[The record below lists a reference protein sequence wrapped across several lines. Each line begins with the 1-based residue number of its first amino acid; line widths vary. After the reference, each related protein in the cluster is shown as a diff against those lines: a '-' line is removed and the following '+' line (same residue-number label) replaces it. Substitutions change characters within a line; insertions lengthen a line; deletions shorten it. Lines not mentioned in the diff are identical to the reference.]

1 MKLKDLATLPKVRDS
16 FSYLYAERCRIE
28 QDALAIAI
36 IDEHGT
42 TSVPCANL
50 TTLLLGP
57 GSTITHSA
65 VKTLADSG
73 CLIMWSG
80 EGAVRFYAQGLG
92 ETRSS
97 RNLLRQAYLSSLPT
111 LRLRVVRRMYELRF
125 SEKLPEEMTLQQ
137 IRGREGVRVR
147 TAYSQASAATGVK
160 WSGRS
165 YDRNNWTAADPV
177 NRALSCANSCL
188 YGVCHGAIISAGY
201 SAALGFIHTGRI
213 LSFVYDIAD
222 LYKADI
228 TIPLAFEIVKESESD
243 LESRIRHRL
252 RDRFH
257 ETKFLSRIIPD
268 IEAVLDISTE
278 GAEADFEYEDFAP
291 GGLWNGGDGSVKG
304 GTNWA
309 SEFAAPSAAEHSDRL
324 TAEIKATV
332 EKVRSKLEADGV
344 KLTAAVGFMD
354 KPESELELQSPAKD
368 EVLSAKDH
376 GETPKN
382 KSSTAGRKSKKAV
395 GKSKPD
401 PDPDPDPDLWENGGQ
416 IF

>member
-36 IDEHGT
+36 IDEQGT

-65 VKTLADSG
+65 IKTLADNG
-73 CLIMWSG
+73 CLVMWAG

-97 RNLLRQAYLSSLPT
+97 RNLMRQAYLSSLPT

-125 SEKLPEEMTLQQ
+125 SEKLPAEMTLQQ

-147 TAYSQASAATGVK
+147 TAYSQASSATGVK

-165 YDRNNWTAADPV
+165 YDRSNWTAADPV

-201 SAALGFIHTGRI
+201 SAALGFIHTGRV

-222 LYKADI
+222 LYKAEI
-228 TIPLAFEIVKESESD
+228 TIPLAFEIVKESETD
-243 LESRIRHRL
+243 LESRVRHRL

-257 ETKFLSRIIPD
+257 ETRFLSRIIPD
-268 IEAVLDISTE
+268 IETVLDISTE
-278 GAEADFEYEDFAP
+278 GAEADFEYEDFVP
-291 GGLWNGGDGSVKG
+291 GGLWNGGDTSVQSG
-304 GTNWA
+304 INWA
-309 SEFAAPSAAEHSDRL
+309 SDHSALSSTEHSDKL
-324 TAEIKATV
+324 AAEIEATV
-332 EKVRSKLEADGV
+332 EKVKNQMAADGH
-344 KLTAAVGFMD
+344 KLTAAANFLE
-354 KPESELELQSPAKD
+354 KPDIEISIPPAAAARDMPLDTEKKGRRKKT
-368 EVLSAKDH
+368 SSK
-376 GETPKN
+376 T
-382 KSSTAGRKSKKAV
+382 SSTANEAQAN
-395 GKSKPD
+395 PD
-401 PDPDPDPDLWENGGQ
+401 FWENGGQ
-416 IF
+416 VF